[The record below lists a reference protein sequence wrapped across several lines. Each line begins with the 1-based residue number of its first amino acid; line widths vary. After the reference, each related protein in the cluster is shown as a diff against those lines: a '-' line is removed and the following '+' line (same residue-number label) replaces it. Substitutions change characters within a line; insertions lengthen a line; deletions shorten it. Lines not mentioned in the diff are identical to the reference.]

1 MSLYQ
6 LICYES
12 PCWHQLIRVFSH
24 AAGRPHSPLQRQM
37 QRQQGPYKSLST
49 AMPKCASTNTISS
62 PVTRAEACWR
72 LLRMHF
78 LEHRR
83 AERTRVHRQWMEVLS
98 GVLAQHKLGTVRQLV
113 SHPLSRLPSSAAV
126 QLRIDTGAS
135 FSQQYVAAN
144 A

>member
-1 MSLYQ
+1 MPLLAAADQ
-6 LICYES
+6 C
-12 PCWHQLIRVFSH
+12 PPH
-24 AAGRPHSPLQRQM
+24 AAGRPHSPVQRQV

-49 AMPKCASTNTISS
+49 AMPKCASTNTIRS

-78 LEHRR
+78 LKHRW
-83 AERTRVHRQWMEVLS
+83 AERMRVQRQWMEVLS
-98 GVLAQHKLGTVRQLV
+98 GVLAQHKLSTVRQLV

-126 QLRIDTGAS
+126 QLRVDTGAS
-135 FSQQYVAAN
+135 FGQQYVAAN